1 MVSEKS
7 TVLYIDDDPLSLEIF
22 KELFHE
28 EYSVLTLTSTKNAV
42 EVLRKNQVKVIM
54 SDQCM
59 PDENGIDFFK
69 RINAEFPEIIKIIFT
84 AFSSHDLALEAI
96 NDAGIYKFLL
106 KPWDHKEIK
115 NAIDTAIKVYDLQ
128 HEKNRLLH
136 ELQKSNDAI
145 NEAYKRLDENE
156 KKFYAVFAKSNDSIY
171 LLDQQKEIIEANQA
185 LVSLIGYKETP
196 CNLTNLNSYIK
207 SKFPLLIEKPFELSR
222 NSSSANADV
231 EINVGSD
238 DLRVIEIS
246 SNEISFNNKNYILA
260 IIHDITERRMFE
272 KKIFDAIVHTQ
283 EEEQGKYARELHD
296 GLGPIL
302 STLKMYIEWLSDS
315 SNNVNKEKISQQ
327 TIVAIDGAISLVKE
341 IANNLSPH
349 ILQKFGLVNTIQ
361 TNLDQIKS
369 SFNIE
374 CVIISNLNQRL
385 PSKIEVPLYRILME
399 CINNSLKHAKA
410 KKILIKFKKAES
422 HLIINYSDNG
432 QGFDV
437 QNVMANGK
445 GMGLFNIQNR
455 IRLLG
460 GNIKLISNPGIGT
473 DIEFLLT
480 V

>member
-22 KELFHE
+22 KEIFHE
-28 EYSVLTLTSTKNAV
+28 EYNVITLNSTKNAV
-42 EVLRKNQVKVIM
+42 EVLMNNQVKVIM

-59 PDENGIDFFK
+59 PEENGIDFIK
-69 RINAEFPEIIKIIFT
+69 RINVEFPDIIKIIFT

-106 KPWDHKEIK
+106 KPWDQKEIK
-115 NAIDTAIKVYDLQ
+115 NAIETAIRVYDLQ
-128 HEKNRLLH
+128 HEKNRLLL
-136 ELQKSNDAI
+136 ELQRSNDAI
-145 NEAYKRLDENE
+145 NEAYKKLDENE
-156 KKFYAVFAKSNDSIY
+156 KKFYSVFAKSNDSIY
-171 LLDQQKEIIEANQA
+171 ILNQQEEIIEANQA
-185 LVSLIGYKETP
+185 LIKLIGYKETP
-196 CNLTNLNSYIK
+196 CNLNNLNTYIK
-207 SKFPLLIEKPFELSR
+207 SKFPVLIEKPFELSK
-222 NSSSANADV
+222 NSTPVNTDF
-231 EINVGSD
+231 EIGVGTD
-238 DLRVIEIS
+238 DFKVIEIS
-246 SNEISFNNKNYILA
+246 SNEISFNNKNYILS

-315 SNNVNKEKISQQ
+315 SNNMNKEKISQQ
-327 TIVAIDGAISLVKE
+327 TIVAIDGAINLVKE

-349 ILQKFGLVNTIQ
+349 ILQKFGLINTIQ
-361 TNLDQIKS
+361 TNLEQVKN
-369 SFNIE
+369 SFNID
-374 CVIISNLNQRL
+374 CVVSSNLNQRL

-410 KKILIKFKKAES
+410 KRILIKFKKADS
-422 HLIINYSDNG
+422 HLTINYSDNG
-432 QGFDV
+432 HGFDV
-437 QNVMANGK
+437 QHVMANGK

-455 IRLLG
+455 VRLLG

-473 DIEFLLT
+473 DFEITLNI
-480 V
+480 